1 MVVDGQTSI
10 ESIYNNLLPGNG
22 FKLDTK
28 TSKYWT
34 NAISK
39 GDKTYDD
46 FKDYVVRGQDYAN
59 YIRSVFVDVYYELA
73 PCFTRSDTA
82 DVHEMFENMMKAKEG
97 DIVSRA
103 DIKYFISNTPS
114 FRDGLTLEIVR
125 VYTTVHGYAPGK
137 DVVQHFEEKFLNDA
151 IGTYSLEQ
159 LEDDISQHQQQQH
172 SETKQLVNDSMAGV
186 GGVTT
191 SDYKEGS
198 KSDHSY
204 SRDNE
209 GIIALYENVV
219 GRNMSAREFVLFV
232 ADLAAAKDKAALAK
246 SIDVR
251 IQKHLVHVQDI
262 IHRFLD
268 IDLDRDA
275 FIHEHLI
282 PAFSNDD
289 YGNTLQRD
297 IVLSESYE
305 QKMTAKIKQLH
316 DTMYGEQMVEE
327 DCSYLFN
334 RIRDRQLG
342 IMNEDLNRLIA
353 EFKKETDEI
362 IQRVF
367 DIYME
372 VYEREPEDDELN
384 GHVTF
389 MRMSTDKNI
398 AEATVKSGLR
408 SALEY
413 HDVLKKRIKK
423 AHAALHAQQTS
434 SAAPITQSHIFR
446 ILDKILPYKDRD
458 DIDSL
463 ISQYL

>member
-1 MVVDGQTSI
+1 MVVNGQPSI
-10 ESIYNNLLPGNG
+10 ESIYSSLLPGNG

-39 GDKTYDD
+39 GDKTYDN

-73 PCFTRSDTA
+73 PCFAGSDTV
-82 DVHEMFENMMKAKEG
+82 DVHEMFENMTNGKEG
-97 DIVSRA
+97 QIVTRA
-103 DIKYFISNTPS
+103 DIKRFISNTPS
-114 FRDGLTLEIVR
+114 FRDGLTHEIVR
-125 VYTTVHGYAPGK
+125 VYTTVHGYAPDEG
-137 DVVQHFEEKFLNDA
+137 VVHQFEEKFLNDA
-151 IGTYSLEQ
+151 NGTYSLEQ
-159 LEDDISQHQQQQH
+159 LEYDIGKIAVPSTTLDNQDGDEDAVA
-172 SETKQLVNDSMAGV
+172 SSSIPIDTKPGDEHRPSFA
-186 GGVTT
+186 
-191 SDYKEGS
+191 
-198 KSDHSY
+198 
-204 SRDNE
+204 RDNE
-209 GIIALYENVV
+209 RIIELYENAV
-219 GRNMSAREFVLFV
+219 GRNMSAREYVLFV
-232 ADLAAAKDKAALAK
+232 NDLATAKDKAVFAK
-246 SIDVR
+246 NIDSK
-251 IQKHLVHVQDI
+251 IQKQFVYVQDI
-262 IHRFLD
+262 VHRFLD

-275 FIHEHLI
+275 YIRGHLI
-282 PAFSNDD
+282 PAFQNED
-289 YGNTLQRD
+289 YGASLQHD
-297 IVLSESYE
+297 IVLSESY
-305 QKMTAKIKQLH
+305 QTKMTDKIKQLH
-316 DTMYGEQMVEE
+316 DTMYGEQMVDE
-327 DCSYLFN
+327 DCAYLFN

-389 MRMSTDKNI
+389 MRMSEDINS

-408 SALEY
+408 NALEY

-423 AHAALHAQQTS
+423 AHAALHGTQTS
-434 SAAPITQSHIFR
+434 SVSITQSQIFR
-446 ILDKILPYKDRD
+446 ILDKILPYKNRD

-463 ISQYL
+463 ISQFL